1 MEEAFNALKNFIEK
15 RLPERLAELSGKDTP
30 LPPPSKIVFGVV
42 DVSRTDG
49 KNVCAIIPGRTEE
62 EEPTLTAGVTS
73 NTLTVGFIHR
83 GADYQT
89 LLRQMVRT
97 ARAFRVAVRS
107 DWTLGGL
114 VDRVELGGTE
124 FYPDAGPTSGSCC
137 ISETEITVQ
146 VPEANAPELD
156 PFD

>member
-1 MEEAFNALKNFIEK
+1 MEEAFNALKDFIEK
-15 RLPERLAELSGKDTP
+15 KLPERLAGLSDGDTP
-30 LPPPSKIVFGVV
+30 LLPPAKIVFGVV
-42 DVSRTDG
+42 DVSRSDVKCT
-49 KNVCAIIPGRTEE
+49 CAILPGKTEE
-62 EEPTLTAGVTS
+62 DEPTLTAGVTS

-97 ARAFRVAVRS
+97 VKAFRVAVRS
-107 DWTLGGL
+107 DWTLGGI
-114 VDRVELGGTE
+114 VDKAELGGTE
-124 FYPDAGPTSGSCC
+124 FYPDAGPTSGTCC

>member
-1 MEEAFNALKNFIEK
+1 MEKSFDALKSFIEE
-15 RLPERLAELSGKDTP
+15 RLPEQLSALSEDGLP
-30 LPPPSKIVFGVV
+30 LPPPSRIMLGVE
-42 DVSRTDG
+42 DVSRSEA
-49 KNVCAIIPGRTEE
+49 KNVCAILPGKTDEG
-62 EEPTLTAGVTS
+62 EPTLTAGQVV

-97 ARAFRVAVRS
+97 AKAFRVAVRS

>member
-1 MEEAFNALKNFIEK
+1 MEEAFDALKKFIGEK
-15 RLPERLAELSGKDTP
+15 LPERLAELSGKDTP
-30 LPPPSKIVFGVV
+30 LPSPAKIVFGVV
-42 DVSRTDG
+42 DVSRSDAKCT
-49 KNVCAIIPGRTEE
+49 CAILPGKTEE

-114 VDRVELGGTE
+114 VDKAELGGTE
-124 FYPDAGPTSGSCC
+124 FFPDAGPTSGSCC

>member
-1 MEEAFNALKNFIEK
+1 MEDSFDALKKFIGEK
-15 RLPERLAELSGKDTP
+15 LPERLAELSGKDTP

-97 ARAFRVAVRS
+97 AKAFRVAVRS

-114 VDRVELGGTE
+114 VDKAELGGTE

>member
-1 MEEAFNALKNFIEK
+1 MEKAFNALKNFIEK
-15 RLPERLAELSGKDTP
+15 RLPERLAKLSGKDTP

-97 ARAFRVAVRS
+97 AKAFRVAVRS

-114 VDRVELGGTE
+114 VDKAELGGTE
-124 FYPDAGPTSGSCC
+124 FYPDAGPTSGTCC

>member
-1 MEEAFNALKNFIEK
+1 MEEAFDALKKFIGEK
-15 RLPERLAELSGKDTP
+15 LPERLAELSGKDTP

-49 KNVCAIIPGRTEE
+49 KNVCAIIPGKTEE

>member
-1 MEEAFNALKNFIEK
+1 MEEAFDALKKFIEEK
-15 RLPERLAELSGKDTP
+15 LPERLVELSGKDTP

-49 KNVCAIIPGRTEE
+49 KNVCAILPGKTVE

-97 ARAFRVAVRS
+97 AKAFRVAVRS

-114 VDRVELGGTE
+114 VDKTELGGTE
-124 FYPDAGPTSGSCC
+124 FFPDAGPTSGSCC
-137 ISETEITVQ
+137 VSETEITVQ